1 MSEKDQ
7 HKRTDP
13 AKGITEKDKH
23 ERTDPAKEGL

>member
-1 MSEKDQ
+1 MPEKDQ
-7 HKRTDP
+7 HRRTDP